1 MQDSTNNHQPTGA
14 PDTAAMPE
22 GAATTC
28 GVQMRYMGML
38 LEQESLLTEAKLMRD
53 LNARGGL
60 DATLDKTR
68 ELYTERFGNQLIWK
82 YPFSDNMQGG
92 GTIVPVQEGFL
103 FLPYSSVLADYGA
116 RYDLRHAHF
125 LTLQAVQTMQAECK
139 AYVDGLLVVLD
150 DIAAC
155 LQTYTVRR
163 YSDQDGNLYFVRAG
177 IGHVYKGF
185 RRSSCPKKGSRRE
198 SGIRSLEYTPDI
210 RKAQSYLD
218 KYAQKHHLRLLG
230 EDAFD
235 TAARHDS

>member
-1 MQDSTNNHQPTGA
+1 MIRHCVRQVNGRVP
-14 PDTAAMPE
+14 
-22 GAATTC
+22 
-28 GVQMRYMGML
+28 V
-38 LEQESLLTEAKLMRD
+38 
-53 LNARGGL
+53 
-60 DATLDKTR
+60 
-68 ELYTERFGNQLIWK
+68 I
-82 YPFSDNMQGG
+82 G
-92 GTIVPVQEGFL
+92 GTGSNCTE
-103 FLPYSSVLADYGA
+103 
-116 RYDLRHAHF
+116 
-125 LTLQAVQTMQAECK
+125 TAVYLSGEAEE
-139 AYVDGLLVVLD
+139 AGVDGLLVVLD

-210 RKAQSYLD
+210 RKAQSDLD